1 MTIILDDIKPEI
13 LEELQHQAT
22 YHGRTL
28 IEEIKF
34 ILTNEVEK
42 NRTEIHYNAWG
53 NTVTKESI
61 ENTINEM
68 KALRKN
74 IAIEQNN
81 IREMR
86 EQGRIF

>member
-42 NRTEIHYNAWG
+42 NRTDTRYNAWG
-53 NTVTKESI
+53 NPVTKESI

-74 IAIEQNN
+74 IAIEQSN

-86 EQGRIF
+86 EQGRRF

>member
-13 LEELQHQAT
+13 LEKLQNQAT

-42 NRTEIHYNAWG
+42 NSTNIRYNAWG
-53 NTVTKESI
+53 KTVTKESI
-61 ENTINEM
+61 ENAINEM

-74 IAIEQNN
+74 IAIAQSN
-81 IREMR
+81 IREMK
-86 EQGRIF
+86 EQGRRF

>member
-1 MTIILDDIKPEI
+1 MTIILDDMEPEI
-13 LEELQHQAT
+13 LERLQNQAT
-22 YHGRTL
+22 DHGRTL

-42 NRTEIHYNAWG
+42 NRTEIRYNAWG
-53 NTVTKESI
+53 NPVTKESI

-68 KALRKN
+68 KALRTN
-74 IAIEQNN
+74 IAIEQSK

-86 EQGRIF
+86 EQGRRF

>member
-13 LEELQHQAT
+13 LEELQNQAT

-34 ILTNEVEK
+34 ILTNEVKK
-42 NRTEIHYNAWG
+42 NRTNIRYNAWG
-53 NTVTKESI
+53 KPVTKESI

-74 IAIEQNN
+74 IAINQSN

-86 EQGRIF
+86 EQGRRF

>member
-13 LEELQHQAT
+13 LEELQNQAT

-42 NRTEIHYNAWG
+42 NRTDTRYNSWG

-61 ENTINEM
+61 ENAISEM

-74 IAIEQNN
+74 IAIDQIN

-86 EQGRIF
+86 EQGRRF